1 MSEQTKR
8 FYVSNKNESVP
19 MFESKFMEFFSHVH
33 PATPVILYVPVIS
46 YFLYRS
52 FAQGNISI
60 LTVLGLFVLGVLIW
74 TLLEYVAHRY
84 VFHYEPKTRA
94 GKMLH
99 FIIHGVHHDYPNDA
113 SRLVLPPII
122 SVPMAVLFYFLFTFA
137 FRSYMPPIAAG
148 FGLGY
153 VCYDTIHYATHHF
166 PMKNRVGMWLK
177 QYHLRHHYKEDE
189 AGFGVSSPLWD
200 YVFRTTRK

>member
-1 MSEQTKR
+1 MSEEAKR
-8 FYVSNKNESVP
+8 FYISNKNESVP

-46 YFLYRS
+46 YFLYRA
-52 FAQGNISI
+52 FAQGNMSI
-60 LTVLGLFVLGVLIW
+60 LTVVALFVVGVLMW
-74 TLLEYVAHRY
+74 TLLEYVVHRY

-113 SRLVLPPII
+113 SRLVLPPVI
-122 SVPMAVLFYFLFTFA
+122 SLPMAVLFYFLFTFA